1 MEAYGL
7 DFDGMVCMDVG
18 SSTGGFTDCML
29 QNGAAKVFAVD
40 VGTNQLALKLR
51 QDARVVSMEQTN
63 IRYLTPDKFGEPVDF
78 VSIDVAF
85 ISLTLVLFP
94 VFMLMKDGA
103 ELVCLIKPQFEAGR
117 EKVGK
122 KGVVREPRIHAGVIE
137 KVADFAAGLGF
148 ELLHLTF
155 SPVREPEGNIEYLLH
170 AKKRVDF
177 SGNAK
182 ESDRKDLKMLLA
194 QVGRVVDEAHRAF
207 RA

>member
-1 MEAYGL
+1 
-7 DFDGMVCMDVG
+7 
-18 SSTGGFTDCML
+18 
-29 QNGAAKVFAVD
+29 
-40 VGTNQLALKLR
+40 
-51 QDARVVSMEQTN
+51 MEQTN

-148 ELLHLTF
+148 ELLHLSF